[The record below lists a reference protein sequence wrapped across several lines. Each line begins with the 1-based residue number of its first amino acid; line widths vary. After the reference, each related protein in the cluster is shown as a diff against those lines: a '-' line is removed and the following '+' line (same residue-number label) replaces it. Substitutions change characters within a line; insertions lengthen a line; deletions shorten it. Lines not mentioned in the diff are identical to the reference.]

1 MFKSL
6 SKPELAHIAKL
17 LITRVVKKLKEKNI
31 ELKFT
36 EEALRYLVQKGYT
49 PDFGARPLRRVI
61 EQEIEDK
68 LADEILSGKLPEGA
82 KVTVDADIDAG
93 KLKFRIYQPK

>member
-1 MFKSL
+1 
-6 SKPELAHIAKL
+6 
-17 LITRVVKKLKEKNI
+17 
-31 ELKFT
+31 
-36 EEALRYLVQKGYT
+36 
-49 PDFGARPLRRVI
+49 VI